1 MYICICIYVY
11 VYMYICI
18 YVYMYICIY
27 VYVYVYIIY
36 TCNYVYMS
44 ILAGAKPHCVG
55 AKDKAVRICCKAIG
69 VTSMVTTL
77 TVSQAQLAF
86 LPPPITSTV

>member
-1 MYICICIYVY
+1 MYT
-11 VYMYICI
+11 CI
-18 YVYMYICIY
+18 YVYMYICI
-27 VYVYVYIIY
+27 YVYVYIIY

-55 AKDKAVRICCKAIG
+55 AKDKTVRICCKAIG

-77 TVSQAQLAF
+77 TASQAQLAF